1 MDRMDLLDKRVGR
14 ICEELKTLAIRQ
26 RYETTDWQIKEGYFV
41 RPGDAEKDPA
51 PFVPFDSHRQKWYG
65 PDRHYFFKSTITV
78 PESFENRPLF
88 LHVTTQIDGWDARNP
103 QFLLFVNENV
113 TQGIDIN
120 HRDVLLTG
128 SAKAGTV
135 YQIGLQAWTG
145 TEHTEFDLLVDLR
158 EIDPEIEGLYYDLYV
173 PLSAFPRLDP
183 EGKPR
188 RDLEKVLNDAVN
200 LLDLRIPWSDAFYD
214 SVKNARAYLAKALY
228 QDLAGQDEVIASCI
242 GHTHIDVAWW
252 WTVAQTREKASRSF
266 ATVLKLMEEYP
277 SYRFMSSQPQLYEF
291 VKECYPEMF
300 EKIRERVKE
309 GRWEPEGGMWVEAD
323 CNVTSGESLVRQF
336 LYGKRF
342 FQEEFCKDS
351 RILWLPDVFGYS
363 GALPQI
369 MKQCGIEYFMTT
381 KLSWNQFN
389 KFPYDTFRWRGIDG
403 SEILTH
409 LVTTLDV
416 GQDENNYFTTYNGHL
431 HPDAILGGWH
441 RYQQKELSNDI
452 LVCYGYGDGGG
463 GPTREML
470 ENSVRME
477 KGIEGIPR
485 VRQVFAGTFFDELK
499 ERVSDNPRLPVW
511 EGELYF
517 EKHRGT
523 YTGQAKNKRA
533 NRKSE
538 LSIMTLELFCVLTRD
553 QLPCPKDTIDRLW
566 KKILLN
572 QFHDILPGSA
582 IHEVYQV
589 TAKEYQ
595 EIQKTISSLISER
608 MHALVA
614 EKDGFTVFNPTGFAA
629 SGPVVIGDC
638 SAAALALDD
647 GSVVPIQETQDGGI
661 AFVRDIPA
669 KGWKSFAL
677 VKDAPIP
684 VSPFAISEDGH
695 HITTP
700 FYEVDFDES
709 YLFRRI
715 YDREN
720 DREVLQQE
728 GKGNLIRMYEDKP
741 IYYENWDIDNYYE
754 EKYWDVTDVEEA
766 RWMETGPVRAV
777 LYLRRKISLSEIEQ
791 KICFYADTRRIEFET
806 RIDWHDHQH
815 LLKAGFPLNIH
826 TQEAEFD
833 IQFGSIRRRITRN
846 TTWER
851 AMFETCGQKWAD
863 LSEGHYGVSL
873 LNDCKYGH
881 SVKDG
886 CLSLTLLKSGTEP
899 DPTADQEEHFFTY
912 ALYPHRG
919 TRIEADTVA
928 QGYYLNQPL
937 LGMQGTPKIP
947 VFGLIRAEEKNAVIE
962 TVKPAED
969 GNGIIVRLYESDNSE
984 TRVHLHFSFPASAV
998 YQCSCLEEKVRDLS
1012 LEENGEVS
1020 FLLHPYEI
1028 ATLRFL

>member
-1 MDRMDLLDKRVGR
+1 M
-14 ICEELKTLAIRQ
+14 
-26 RYETTDWQIKEGYFV
+26 
-41 RPGDAEKDPA
+41 
-51 PFVPFDSHRQKWYG
+51 
-65 PDRHYFFKSTITV
+65 
-78 PESFENRPLF
+78 
-88 LHVTTQIDGWDARNP
+88 
-103 QFLLFVNENV
+103 
-113 TQGIDIN
+113 
-120 HRDVLLTG
+120 
-128 SAKAGTV
+128 
-135 YQIGLQAWTG
+135 
-145 TEHTEFDLLVDLR
+145 
-158 EIDPEIEGLYYDLYV
+158 
-173 PLSAFPRLDP
+173 
-183 EGKPR
+183 
-188 RDLEKVLNDAVN
+188 
-200 LLDLRIPWSDAFYD
+200 
-214 SVKNARAYLAKALY
+214 KNARAYLAKALY

-553 QLPCPKDTIDRLW
+553 QLTCPKDTIDRLW

-595 EIQKTISSLISER
+595 EIQKTVSSLISER

-638 SAAALALDD
+638 SAVALALDD

-791 KICFYADTRRIEFET
+791 NICFYADTRRIEFET